1 MTPLTNEVRERSRSA
16 IMMPGRKI
24 ETRRATA
31 TTPKNY
37 YEDTRYL
44 IGTNIEPAQSDYHA
58 PPRATTKGC
67 KGR

>member
-1 MTPLTNEVRERSRSA
+1 MTSHPMMVRERSLSA

-31 TTPKNY
+31 TTLKNY

-67 KGR
+67 DGR